1 MRMYEKYKETG
12 YKHIQTIPEH
22 WEIKKHRSFLVEQK
36 GINPNDEGTLLSLS
50 QYTGVSVKTSADKQ
64 GMFRAESLVGYR
76 IVHPQDIVMNI
87 MLAWNGS
94 TACSKFEGVI
104 SPAYAVFKVVD
115 NGITPDY
122 LHYLYRIPEMCGY
135 FKAYSTGIIDS
146 RLRLY
151 PQIFMQLYSII
162 PPRAEQDQIVRY
174 LDWQVSKINHLI
186 HSYQKQIKLL
196 KERRQTIID
205 RATTQGINKNA
216 AFKDS
221 GVNWIDNIPEHWNMV
236 YAKKLFA
243 QRKDKAFPNDIQ
255 LTSSQKYGIIS
266 QEEFMKIEGRR
277 LTVVMTGEDILKH
290 VGIGDFVISMR
301 SFQGGLEY
309 SYVEGKISS
318 AYVMLIPNKEKVYD
332 EYFKWLLKSKPYIK
346 ALQGTSDL
354 VRDGQAL
361 RYANFA
367 KVYLPEIP
375 LDEQK
380 EIAEYIATEV
390 AKIDNALPTFQ
401 KEIELLRE
409 YRTRLIS
416 DVVTGQI
423 DVRDVVIP
431 EYIPE
436 EDTEIDTD
444 DIDEDVEEVAENAE

>member
-1 MRMYEKYKETG
+1 MKRYSEYIETG
-12 YKHIQTIPEH
+12 YKFLPRLPQNWELKLGLSCFEENKKKNSDLVERLLLQFNYGTIIRKSNQ
-22 WEIKKHRSFLVEQK
+22 EIKKDDEDVFAKYTVVE
-36 GINPNDEGTLLSLS
+36 PNDIMLNGLNLNYDFVS
-50 QYTGVSVKTSADKQ
+50 QRVGIVEEKGAITSAYLALRCRNLYNPYYANYMLKALDSQKIFH
-64 GMFRAESLVGYR
+64 GMGSGVRLTLGYPEFSR
-76 IVHPQDIVMNI
+76 IQFPVP
-87 MLAWNGS
+87 
-94 TACSKFEGVI
+94 
-104 SPAYAVFKVVD
+104 
-115 NGITPDY
+115 
-122 LHYLYRIPEMCGY
+122 
-135 FKAYSTGIIDS
+135 S
-146 RLRLY
+146 RE
-151 PQIFMQLYSII
+151 
-162 PPRAEQDQIVRY
+162 EQDQIVRY

-205 RATTQGINKNA
+205 RSATQGINENIAYKN
-216 AFKDS
+216 S

-380 EIAEYIATEV
+380 EIAEYIAAEV

-431 EYIPE
+431 EYTPE

-444 DIDEDVEEVAENAE
+444 DIGEGAEEVAEDAE